1 MNKCEYC
8 ESEFKNELS
17 LKKHQK
23 TAKYCLKKQK
33 EINDDY
39 EEIFMYANTVIKN
52 LLQNIT

>member
-39 EEIFMYANTVIKN
+39 EEIMLN
-52 LLQNIT
+52 LENGWPQIF